1 MTDGHTLSYE
11 WFNPFEIYISH
22 IYTCAVSRSGINV
35 KLHLESPKEPCSHI
49 QYRRALPRYKNWYIQ
64 KAVNASAVKRPH
76 TIMRRT
82 VEGKE
87 QINKVKKNLVK

>member
-1 MTDGHTLSYE
+1 MDIHFHTIDLTRLKY
-11 WFNPFEIYISH
+11 IYMSH

-49 QYRRALPRYKNWYIQ
+49 QYRKALPGYKNWYIQ

-87 QINKVKKNLVK
+87 QINKVKKN